1 MLTIGQKIVA
11 FGTLL
16 FLNVLVFLF
25 GGFLVVL
32 SLPVTIVFWLALR
45 RL

>member
-1 MLTIGQKIVA
+1 MLTIGQKILA
-11 FGTLL
+11 YGTLL
-16 FLNVLVFLF
+16 FLNVLVFVF

-32 SLPVTIVFWLALR
+32 SLPVTVVFGLALR